1 MTSSRSKFVAVVLVV
16 LTAVTVPVVADAGGP
31 VLDYLEDVLAPI
43 VNSIQATVNSLKAT
57 SPELVV
63 VNTQFTSTPSATTA
77 KNFDFTANIPLARTK
92 RYTVT
97 VFWGSLASA
106 PPGTV
111 IIDVIT
117 MVPTGPGLFSEVKVA
132 SYDVAGRSGTTVPIF
147 AGTNSFVRMT
157 RGSDGLGPREI
168 FLTAY
173 MEVQP
178 E

>member
-31 VLDYLEDVLAPI
+31 VLDYLEDVLTPI

-57 SPELVV
+57 SPELIVL
-63 VNTQFTSTPSATTA
+63 NTQFTSTPGGSTE
-77 KNFDFTANIPLARTK
+77 KNIDFTADLPVDRTK

-97 VFWGSLASA
+97 MTWGALTFA
-106 PPGTV
+106 PPGTA
-111 IIDVIT
+111 
-117 MVPTGPGLFSEVKVA
+117 MVEVVTCVPIGPGLVGQVPVA
-132 SYDVAGRSGTTVPIF
+132 QFDPAGRSGTSVPIF
-147 AGTNSFVRMT
+147 AGTNSFVRVT